1 MSVED
6 LVMKLP
12 RLEKLRLM
20 ESLWA
25 DLTQPD
31 DELVDSPS
39 WHESVLR
46 ETEQRLAAGQ
56 EEMLDWDEAK
66 RRIRG
71 GK

>member
-1 MSVED
+1 MRVEE